1 MKLNDIPIAW
11 IHIITII
18 TWKGPSLSSTRQFNA
33 KGPLFF
39 CPENPSVSHEKSVS
53 SPRKNCQFHTKK
65 ASVHQ
70 KNRQFNTKKHQFN
83 TLTLF
88 MCWTES
94 FMCWTDAFVW
104 WTDGCGEL
112 THLTCWSDGFS
123 GLKRTGPG
131 VELICLTEGYSMK
144 TIPTKYYNVRYLQV
158 WFLQLEAFFVFTWPK
173 WFLSELKYFL
183 TYKITNLNLKF

>member
-53 SPRKNCQFHTKK
+53 SPQKTV
-65 ASVHQ
+65 SLTQ
-70 KNRQFNTKKHQFN
+70 KNISSTHWRFLCVELKVLCAE
-83 TLTLF
+83 LTLL
-88 MCWTES
+88 
-94 FMCWTDAFVW
+94 
-104 WTDGCGEL
+104 CGEL
-112 THLTCWSDGFS
+112 TGVENWRIWS
-123 GLKRTGPG
+123 G

-144 TIPTKYYNVRYLQV
+144 TIPTKYYNVRYLQLDSSSQKP
-158 WFLQLEAFFVFTWPK
+158 FLYSRDRSGFFQNWSISWRTK
-173 WFLSELKYFL
+173 LL
-183 TYKITNLNLKF
+183 TLV